1 MQLFSFV
8 SLSKQIG
15 SVSSTW
21 DGTEPISSSLLPRLV
36 GFFVLVFLIILFTVI
51 VPRKSLFC
59 KVALRHIGEMGNK
72 KINSSIGSQWKSRI
86 KDLDTNIRDIAK
98 TMTQEERESTFLN
111 IKLKISN

>member
-1 MQLFSFV
+1 
-8 SLSKQIG
+8 
-15 SVSSTW
+15 
-21 DGTEPISSSLLPRLV
+21 
-36 GFFVLVFLIILFTVI
+36 
-51 VPRKSLFC
+51 
-59 KVALRHIGEMGNK
+59 MGNK